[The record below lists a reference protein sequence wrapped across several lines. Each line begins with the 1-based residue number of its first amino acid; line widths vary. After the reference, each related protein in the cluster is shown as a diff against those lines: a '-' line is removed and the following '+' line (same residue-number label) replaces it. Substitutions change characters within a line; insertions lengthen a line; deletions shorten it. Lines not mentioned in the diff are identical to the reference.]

1 MVNPGAAQRPTVVFY
16 HRKPYP
22 TGHYSLEFIFADV
35 RSRLSDAIDAKVAEA
50 RFFSRGILK
59 RLFNM
64 VEAALHQGDVNLI
77 TGDIHYIAL
86 LMRRRKTLLLIPD
99 CGFLHDSTGLS
110 RLVQK
115 WFWLDIP
122 VRRVARVITISEF
135 CRQEIV
141 RYSGCD
147 PEKVVVVPVP
157 VSDRYAFAPKPF
169 AQDKPVLLQVGQA
182 ENKNL
187 SRIIPALRGMNVRL
201 VTVGALSDAHLRAL
215 RDSGIDYVNHRRLDD
230 EQMVRAYVDSDVLLF
245 PSTYEGFGMPIVEA
259 QAIGRPVITSNVASM
274 PWVAGDAACLVDPFS
289 VESIREGV
297 QRVIA
302 DAPYRE
308 SLIQKGRENA
318 KRFPA
323 QTIATQY
330 LEEIRR
336 LHSGAAKSIRPTA

>member
-1 MVNPGAAQRPTVVFY
+1 MLNPMQRPTVVFY

-35 RSRLSDAIDAKVAEA
+35 RSRLSDAIDGKVAES
-50 RFFSRGILK
+50 RFFSRGIFK
-59 RLFNM
+59 RLYNM
-64 VEAALHQGDVNLI
+64 VEAALRQGDVNLI

-86 LMRRRKTLLLIPD
+86 LMRRQKTLLLIPD

-122 VRRVARVITISEF
+122 IRRVARVVTISEF

-141 RYSGCD
+141 SYSGCD

-157 VSDRYAFAPKPF
+157 VSDRYAFVPKVF
-169 AQDKPVLLQVGQA
+169 AHDKPVLLQVGQA

-201 VTVGALSDAHLRAL
+201 VTVGALSDAHLHAL
-215 RDSGIDYVNHRRLDD
+215 QESGIDYVNHRRLDD
-230 EQMVRAYVDSDVLLF
+230 DAMVKAYADCDVLLF

-259 QAIGRPVITSNVASM
+259 QIVGRPVITSNVASM
-274 PWVAGDAACLVDPFS
+274 PWVAGEGACFVDPFS
-289 VESIREGV
+289 VDSIRDGV

-302 DAPYRE
+302 DASYRE
-308 SLIQKGRENA
+308 SLVQKGRENA
-318 KRFPA
+318 KRFPSQA
-323 QTIATQY
+323 IAAQY
-330 LEEIRR
+330 LEQIRL
-336 LHSGAAKSIRPTA
+336 LHSGAASSTRPKD